1 MCLRPLRLSDASAPA
16 AGLDIDGKP
25 QVLRHS
31 ADTAPSASLIIVAA
45 SAFNIASDSANC
57 SYPAASALVASA
69 KPSVSLPSIAGRR
82 AMLAGPP
89 VQPIMTNNF
98 DKMIDTMSTA
108 QPAPEVTASDA
119 SAQSDVSGASAA
131 SIDRLMALAER
142 HGTMM
147 EC

>member
-1 MCLRPLRLSDASAPA
+1 
-16 AGLDIDGKP
+16 
-25 QVLRHS
+25 
-31 ADTAPSASLIIVAA
+31 
-45 SAFNIASDSANC
+45 
-57 SYPAASALVASA
+57 
-69 KPSVSLPSIAGRR
+69 
-82 AMLAGPP
+82 MLAGPP
-89 VQPIMTNNF
+89 VQPVMTDNF

>member
-1 MCLRPLRLSDASAPA
+1 MCLRPVRLSDASAPA
-16 AGLDIDGKP
+16 AGLNIDGKP

-89 VQPIMTNNF
+89 VQPIMPDNF
-98 DKMIDTMSTA
+98 DEMIDTMSTA

-119 SAQSDVSGASAA
+119 SA
-131 SIDRLMALAER
+131 
-142 HGTMM
+142 
-147 EC
+147 

>member
-16 AGLDIDGKP
+16 VGLDIDGKP

-31 ADTAPSASLIIVAA
+31 AATAPSASFVIVAA

-57 SYPAASALVASA
+57 SYPAASSLVASA
-69 KPSVSLPSIAGRR
+69 KSSVLLPSIAGRR

-89 VQPIMTNNF
+89 VQPNMPDNF
-98 DKMIDTMSTA
+98 DEMIDTLSTA

-131 SIDRLMALAER
+131 SIGRLMALAEH
-142 HGTMM
+142 HGTIM